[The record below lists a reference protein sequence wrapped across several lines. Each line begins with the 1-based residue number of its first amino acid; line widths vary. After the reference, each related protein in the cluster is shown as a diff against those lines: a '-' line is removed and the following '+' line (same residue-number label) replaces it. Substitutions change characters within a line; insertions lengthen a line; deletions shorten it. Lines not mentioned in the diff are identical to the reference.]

1 MTKKRI
7 IKILLSVI
15 SAEIF
20 LIVVICNYKTQAE
33 PFCDVTVRE
42 VGPQAVLYTIHRG
55 HYDTVTNT
63 VKKLYRLAD
72 SKGICITGPVCTG
85 YLNNPRVQS
94 PEHWLIEIRIPVGA
108 DAMKFAGT
116 LGEMTDVKILPAM
129 KIAAAIKPEGQ
140 DSPDTTI
147 CSLYSWIKKHG
158 YRIAGNMWQSILCD
172 KPGNYAQTKTE
183 FIIPVESPTAIQG

>member
-1 MTKKRI
+1 
-7 IKILLSVI
+7 
-15 SAEIF
+15 
-20 LIVVICNYKTQAE
+20 
-33 PFCDVTVRE
+33 
-42 VGPQAVLYTIHRG
+42 
-55 HYDTVTNT
+55 
-63 VKKLYRLAD
+63 
-72 SKGICITGPVCTG
+72 
-85 YLNNPRVQS
+85 
-94 PEHWLIEIRIPVGA
+94 
-108 DAMKFAGT
+108 
-116 LGEMTDVKILPAM
+116 VKILPAM